1 MAWARAASLAVV
13 VAVVVWAMTH
23 NTVPVCAVAAVAV
36 RPIDGSDSDLEL
48 ATQFRATVRI
58 VAEQVDK
65 VCGLLG

>member
-1 MAWARAASLAVV
+1 MVWARAVSLA
-13 VAVVVWAMTH
+13 AVVLVVCAMTH
-23 NTVPVCAVAAVAV
+23 NVVPVCAAAAVV
-36 RPIDGSDSDLEL
+36 RPIDGSDADLQL